1 MFIIYVNDLPYSINQ
16 FARPVLYADDMSV
29 LVTAKNL
36 EDLQIKIDH
45 ILHHITEWF
54 SFNGLTLN
62 MKKTNII
69 KFSSNHSQNNL
80 HQSSPDNNTITE
92 VTNTNFLGLEL
103 DNNMTWK
110 KHVKKILPKLS
121 KHAML
126 SEPCTPLAT

>member
-1 MFIIYVNDLPYSINQ
+1 MKVTLSTLSEETDEDHQ
-16 FARPVLYADDMSV
+16 FARPVLYADDTSV

-36 EDLQIKIDH
+36 EDLHIKIDH

-69 KFSSNHSQNNL
+69 KFCSNHSQNNP

-103 DNNMTWK
+103 DNNMNWK
-110 KHVKKILPKLS
+110 KHVIKILPKLS
-121 KHAML
+121 
-126 SEPCTPLAT
+126 